1 MIDKDYS
8 DIINLPHH
16 TSKNRTPMTLY
27 NRAAQFAPFSAL
39 NSYEDSLRE
48 TSRIT
53 EELVT
58 LSDNQIDD
66 ISFKLQVLEE
76 HLKEPIEVTI
86 KYFQKD
92 NKKKGGAYLSITGI
106 IKKFDYYN
114 RTITFT
120 NQTVI
125 HLDDIID
132 IHSPYFSCYEF

>member
-1 MIDKDYS
+1 MNDKEYS
-8 DIINLPHH
+8 DIIDLPHH
-16 TSKNRTPMTLY
+16 ISKNRIPMTFY

-39 NSYEDSLRE
+39 NSYEDSLKE

-66 ISFKLQVLEE
+66 ISFKLQILEE

-92 NKKKGGAYLSITGI
+92 NKKEGGAYLSITGI

-120 NQTVI
+120 NQAVI
-125 HLDDIID
+125 DLDDIID
-132 IHSPYFSCYEF
+132 INSPYFSCYEF